1 MYICL
6 IKFLNKKK
14 DRKNETKLNKQIKNN
29 KLQKKKLLFEHILA
43 SDENKLFE
51 ISMHLFISFYL
62 FWVFKT
68 VYFLSFS
75 FKYFYATKINT
86 NLNGTETLLF

>member
-29 KLQKKKLLFEHILA
+29 KLQKKNYYSNI
-43 SDENKLFE
+43 
-51 ISMHLFISFYL
+51 Y
-62 FWVFKT
+62 
-68 VYFLSFS
+68 
-75 FKYFYATKINT
+75 
-86 NLNGTETLLF
+86 